1 MTTIEQVKLS
11 QEKEFK
17 YIIEGKTVL
26 ITLSVDNNYV
36 ICNADGNID
45 CPLETVLRK
54 NNFTL
59 QELRKWELIDICFVK
74 IIDDQEIIISQIEY
88 EFALNSLQV

>member
-1 MTTIEQVKLS
+1 MTTTEQVKLS
-11 QEKEFK
+11 QEKEYK

-26 ITLSVDNNYV
+26 ITLSVDNKDI

-59 QELRKWELIDICFVK
+59 QELRKWGLIDIRFVK
-74 IIDDQEIIISQIEY
+74 MIDDQEIIISQIECG
-88 EFALNSLQV
+88 FALSSLQV

>member
-26 ITLSVDNNYV
+26 ITLSVDNNDA

-59 QELRKWELIDICFVK
+59 QELRKWELIDIRFVK
-74 IIDDQEIIISQIEY
+74 IIDD
-88 EFALNSLQV
+88 